1 MTSAQIPAHSD
12 LVVSKYELALRS
24 IDEAHAKDPKTISL
38 DGKVQPSELHYS
50 QKMSKFLEKRC
61 PNASEMLRLAVR
73 AQHLKRWEVPRDS
86 FSMDRKGYL
95 LWRTHLKKRQAE
107 LAHQICLTSGY
118 SVQDSDRVAALI
130 RKENLKKDEDAQ
142 VLEDVACL
150 VFLDDQFEEF
160 EKQHDEDKIISILRK
175 TWAKMS
181 DKGHELAVEI
191 SMSDHAAR
199 TVAKALSMTEERNPV
214 LKDAQSASALGPGR

>member
-1 MTSAQIPAHSD
+1 MAG
-12 LVVSKYELALRS
+12 SKFQLALHC
-24 IDEAHAKDPKTISL
+24 IDEAHAQDPNTISL
-38 DGKVQPSELHYS
+38 DGKARPYELYYS
-50 QKMSKFLEKRC
+50 QRMCKYLEKRC

-73 AQHLKRWEVPRDS
+73 AQHLKRWEVPRGS
-86 FSMDRKGYL
+86 FPMDKKGYL
-95 LWRTHLKKRQAE
+95 SWRTHLKKRQAE

-118 SVQDSDRVAALI
+118 SVEDSDRVAALI
-130 RKENLKKDEDAQ
+130 RKENLKEDEETQ

-181 DKGHELAVEI
+181 AKGHELAIDI
-191 SMSDHAAR
+191 SMSDRAKMIF
-199 TVAKALSMTEERNPV
+199 AKALSRN
-214 LKDAQSASALGPGR
+214 

>member
-1 MTSAQIPAHSD
+1 MAG
-12 LVVSKYELALRS
+12 SKYQLALRS
-24 IDEAHAKDPKTISL
+24 IDEAHAKDPKTIPC
-38 DGKVQPSELHYS
+38 DGTLQPAELQYS

-86 FSMDRKGYL
+86 FSMDRNGYL

-130 RKENLKKDEDAQ
+130 RKENLKKDEETQ

-150 VFLDDQFEEF
+150 VFLDGEFEEF
-160 EKQHDEDKIISILRK
+160 EKQHDEEKIISILHK

-181 DKGHELAVEI
+181 DKGHELAADI
-191 SMSDHAAR
+191 SMSDRAAR
-199 TVAKALSMTEERNPV
+199 IVAKALSRTEERDAV
-214 LKDAQSASALGPGR
+214 LKTQSAICTWPKS

>member
-1 MTSAQIPAHSD
+1 M
-12 LVVSKYELALRS
+12 
-24 IDEAHAKDPKTISL
+24 
-38 DGKVQPSELHYS
+38 
-50 QKMSKFLEKRC
+50 
-61 PNASEMLRLAVR
+61 
-73 AQHLKRWEVPRDS
+73 PRDS

-107 LAHQICLTSGY
+107 LARQICLTSGY

-130 RKENLKKDEDAQ
+130 RKENLKKDGETQ

-191 SMSDHAAR
+191 SMSDRAAR

-214 LKDAQSASALGPGR
+214 LKNTQSASALGPGR